1 MTAVHKPQDFDAT
14 LPADPGI
21 FAELQAKE
29 ELERKRKLEE
39 KRLDNAFASV
49 LSTSSGR
56 KVLNWIL
63 RLTGLE
69 ESCTSTD
76 PMQMMALSARRD
88 IGLQIRTRLKSAG
101 LIGQLEEEQE

>member
-29 ELERKRKLEE
+29 ELKRQRELEE
-39 KRLDNAFASV
+39 KRLDNALASV
-49 LSTSSGR
+49 LDTDSGR

-63 RLTGLE
+63 GLTGIND
-69 ESCTSTD
+69 SCTSTD
-76 PMQMMALSARRD
+76 AMQMMALSARRD
-88 IGLQIRTRLKSAG
+88 VGLQTKAG
-101 LIGQLEEEQE
+101 

>member
-29 ELERKRKLEE
+29 ELKRQRELEE
-39 KRLDNAFASV
+39 KRLDNALASV
-49 LSTSSGR
+49 LDTDSGR

-63 RLTGLE
+63 GLTGIDD
-69 ESCTSTD
+69 SCTSMD
-76 PMQMMALSARRD
+76 AMQMMALSARRD
-88 IGLQIRTRLKSAG
+88 VGLQIKGRLRAAG
-101 LIGQLEEEQE
+101 LICNLEEEQ